1 MKNLTS
7 AEFNAE
13 VLNGSGKTVVDFWA
27 PWCGPCRAQGPILEE
42 LAAEMPDVNFVKVNV
57 DEQTDLAI
65 KYGVASI
72 PTLLFFENGK
82 LVNQAIGLHSKQDVK
97 AML

>member
-7 AEFNAE
+7 VEFNAE